1 MDKTNGKELMGRV
14 SIPIL
19 LANNSDVL
27 QAEAGRI
34 NQDQIR
40 RLEMTGVVDTDAT
53 HLVIPGW
60 VPEKLGLQLQGE
72 ASVRYAD
79 HRTANRPIVRQVH
92 VDLAG
97 REGVFRTIVE
107 PDRKDV
113 LIGAIILED
122 LDFLVDCPRQRLVP
136 RDPEHIVSEAE

>member
-40 RLEMTGVVDTDAT
+40 RLEKTGVVDTDAT
-53 HLVIPGW
+53 PLVIPGW

-136 RDPEHIVSEAE
+136 RDPEFA